1 MTYQK
6 YLCKQKPDR
15 HPYIYL
21 YKERAMHLEIINM
34 NVFGGTRS
42 RGGKGPR
49 GPRGFP
55 GKDSSISDFCTWL
68 PNTISEM
75 EKNMIL
81 NLFMEENFPP
91 ESTKNYLQ

>member
-1 MTYQK
+1 
-6 YLCKQKPDR
+6 
-15 HPYIYL
+15 
-21 YKERAMHLEIINM
+21 MHLKIIKM

-68 PNTISEM
+68 PNTIVKQIQEHEEESYLLNPKDP
-75 EKNMIL
+75 EKDLTRDKIR
-81 NLFMEENFPP
+81 P
-91 ESTKNYLQ
+91 S